1 MVWGRLDRYVHNT
14 KLDHV
19 LAPHTR
25 TSSKRV
31 KDLHLRFE
39 DIKLLGE
46 NKGSKI
52 LNISLS
58 HIFFYSISLGKG
70 NKKKKI
76 NKWNYIKVKRFC
88 TSKDTI
94 IEMKRQPTEWEDIF
108 SNDDKRLI
116 SKIYKEFISPGW
128 CGSVN

>member
-1 MVWGRLDRYVHNT
+1 MVWGRLDRYVHTT

-70 NKKKKI
+70 NERK
-76 NKWNYIKVKRFC
+76 NKQMALHQTKNFVH
-88 TSKDTI
+88 SKGNHQQNEKT
-94 IEMKRQPTEWEDIF
+94 TH
-108 SNDDKRLI
+108 
-116 SKIYKEFISPGW
+116 
-128 CGSVN
+128 